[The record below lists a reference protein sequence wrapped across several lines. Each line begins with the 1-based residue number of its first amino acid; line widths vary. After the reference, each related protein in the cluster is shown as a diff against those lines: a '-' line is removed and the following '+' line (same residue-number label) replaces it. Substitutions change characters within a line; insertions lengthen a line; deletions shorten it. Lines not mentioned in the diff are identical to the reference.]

1 MFIGLS
7 APRDL
12 PWRVSH
18 KGKRMTTRRYGKPT
32 SLGDVLRG
40 CLAKAGL
47 GRRLAQAPV
56 TPDWPR
62 LVGPQIAAV
71 TQPESVTPDGTL
83 FVRVATSAWM
93 NELQLMEPQVMTAVN
108 GGCAGAR
115 FKAIRWLLSR
125 MRSIANAKPLTKGKG
140 NWGYLVASIQLLM

>member
-40 CLAKAGL
+40 YLAKAGL
-47 GRRLAQAPV
+47 GRRLAQAQV
-56 TPDWPR
+56 IPDWPR

-93 NELQLMEPQVMTAVN
+93 NELQLMGPQVMTAVN
-108 GGCAGAR
+108 GGSVGAR
-115 FKAIRWLLSR
+115 IKTIRWLLSR
-125 MRSIANAKPLTKGKG
+125 
-140 NWGYLVASIQLLM
+140 